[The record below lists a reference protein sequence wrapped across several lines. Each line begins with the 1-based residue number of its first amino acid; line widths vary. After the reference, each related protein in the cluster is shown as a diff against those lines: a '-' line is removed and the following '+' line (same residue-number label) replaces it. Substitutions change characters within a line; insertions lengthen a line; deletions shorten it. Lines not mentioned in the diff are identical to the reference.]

1 MSRIPDIL
9 ADSVAKH
16 EAQLAWLSAVRE
28 MAKESVWLD
37 GVEISCAYK
46 TFGKYYPAT
55 QHSEAEDPDVSIESI
70 NLNGNWLSARDTGA
84 WLERLPDLQELLE
97 EIVFEE

>member
-55 QHSEAEDPDVSIESI
+55 QHSEAEYPELSIESI